1 MYNSSVTPWTV
12 ACQTPLSIGFP
23 RQEYWSGLPIPSPGE
38 LPDPGIKSVS
48 PALQVDSSHWVTWC
62 PSVQSLS
69 HVRLFV
75 THESHHARPPCPSP
89 ASRVYSNSCPSSR
102 WCHPAISSSVVPF
115 SSCPQSVPA
124 SGSFSN
130 ELTTSSNPN
139 NFPFFS
145 KLKPKVLLM
154 VIEIWEYLVLSSRP
168 L

>member
-38 LPDPGIKSVS
+38 LPDPGIKSAS

-75 THESHHARPPCPSP
+75 TPWI
-89 ASRVYSNSCPSSR
+89 ASRQASLSITSFQSLLKLMSIESMMPSSHLIL
-102 WCHPAISSSVVPF
+102 C
-115 SSCPQSVPA
+115 CPLLLLPSIRPSIRV
-124 SGSFSN
+124 
-130 ELTTSSNPN
+130 
-139 NFPFFS
+139 FFQWVNYQ
-145 KLKPKVLLM
+145 LKPQ
-154 VIEIWEYLVLSSRP
+154 
-168 L
+168 